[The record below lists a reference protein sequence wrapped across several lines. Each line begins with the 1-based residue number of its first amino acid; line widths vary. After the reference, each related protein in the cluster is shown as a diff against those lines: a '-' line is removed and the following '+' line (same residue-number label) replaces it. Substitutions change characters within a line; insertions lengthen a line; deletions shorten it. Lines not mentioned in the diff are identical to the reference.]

1 MGIFDW
7 VSRKELDEPAVENF
21 PSRNVKV
28 YNMSETVSSEDIIN
42 SLRNG
47 DIALIKILKDVESE
61 NDVVGLLNNLKRVC
75 GEIGGDIGR
84 FSESWYIATPT
95 NVRIQR
101 KPR

>member
-7 VSRKELDEPAVENF
+7 ISKKEMDEPVAESF

-28 YNMSETVSSEDIIN
+28 YNMSENVSSEDIIN

-47 DIALIKILKDVESE
+47 DIALIKILKNVENE
-61 NDVVGLLNNLKRVC
+61 DDVVSLLNNLKSVC
-75 GEIGGDIGR
+75 GSIGGDIGR

>member
-47 DIALIKILKDVESE
+47 DIALIKILKNVENE
-61 NDVVGLLNNLKRVC
+61 DDVVSLLNNLKSVC
-75 GEIGGDIGR
+75 GSIGGDIGR

-101 KPR
+101 KSR

>member
-7 VSRKELDEPAVENF
+7 VSRKEMDEPVAENF

-28 YNMSETVSSEDIIN
+28 YNMSENVSSEDIIN

>member
-7 VSRKELDEPAVENF
+7 VSRKEMDEPVAENF

-28 YNMSETVSSEDIIN
+28 YNMSENVSTEDIIN

-47 DIALIKILKDVESE
+47 DIALIKILKNVENE
-61 NDVVGLLNNLKRVC
+61 DDVVGLLNSLKGVC
-75 GEIGGDIGR
+75 SQIGGDIGR

-101 KPR
+101 KSR